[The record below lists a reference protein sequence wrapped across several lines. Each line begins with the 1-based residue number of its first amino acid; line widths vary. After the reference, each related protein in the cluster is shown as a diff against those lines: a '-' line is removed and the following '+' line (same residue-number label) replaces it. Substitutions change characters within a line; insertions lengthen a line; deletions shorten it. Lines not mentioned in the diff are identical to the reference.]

1 MDLDSM
7 ILRNIIFSLDS
18 TRVVSENVGKD
29 TLLSIARQVVTRA
42 LQFDPENKKL
52 IEANAEVLRIDEKLS
67 KRSKQRLRNL
77 NIVTNRVPASFSR
90 TSSR

>member
-7 ILRNIIFSLDS
+7 ILRNIISSLDS

-42 LQFDPENKKL
+42 LQFDPSNKNL
-52 IEANAEVLRIDEKLS
+52 IEANKEVLRIDEKLS

-77 NIVTNRVPASFSR
+77 NIVTNRVPASISR
-90 TSSR
+90 TSR

>member
-7 ILRNIIFSLDS
+7 ILRNIISSLDS

-42 LQFDPENKKL
+42 LQFDPANKNL
-52 IEANAEVLRIDEKLS
+52 IEANNEVLRIGEKLS

-77 NIVTNRVPASFSR
+77 DIVTNRVPASISR
-90 TSSR
+90 TSR